1 MNRTRVIILGSA
13 VLLLAGCAAQR
24 DLESVR
30 RDLEESKS
38 RIIRMERDVADVKI
52 TAKDEVDKQLA
63 GVRDEL
69 SSVRRLGADLQAAL
83 DASKVDSQVLSGK
96 VDDLALQTRKPGDDL
111 ALLKEDMERRLVG
124 LDGRITTI
132 EKGLADLQKQAA
144 EIKAKAELPPT
155 PEVLY
160 QKALETYRG
169 GNMTKAREE
178 FAAFLEKHPKHELA
192 ANASYWL
199 GESYYGEKRYDQA
212 VLAFQEV
219 IKNFPTKEKAPAAL
233 LKQGMAF
240 KELGDAKSARFVY
253 RKLIDEYPKAEETA
267 KAKEK
272 LKELK

>member
-111 ALLKEDMERRLVG
+111 ALLKEDMERRLAG

>member
-144 EIKAKAELPPT
+144 EMKAKAELPPT